1 MEAMMPLPD
10 LPAQLSPCRGRL
22 CSFDH
27 ALRTAQQLRRA
38 TGVPHYVVHGIAPL
52 QAFKVTMRPPAW
64 PDRWLA
70 MVA

>member
-1 MEAMMPLPD
+1 MSPFD
-10 LPAQLSPCRGRL
+10 LPTQLSPCRGRL

>member
-1 MEAMMPLPD
+1 MSSPD
-10 LPAQLSPCRGRL
+10 LPARLSPDRSRF
-22 CSFDH
+22 CSFEH
-27 ALRTAQQLRRA
+27 ALRTAQQLRHA
-38 TGVPHYVVHGIAPL
+38 TGVPHYVVHGVPPL

>member
-1 MEAMMPLPD
+1 MSTPVPPSSLSS
-10 LPAQLSPCRGRL
+10 LRRQLSG
-22 CSFDH
+22 FDH

-38 TGVPHYVVHGIAPL
+38 TGVPHYVVHGVPPL